1 MNKEQKDI
9 FSKGLQMKDLSI
21 MSVVCKTCMDDFT
34 SHSFN
39 RIGYTLEGGHIF
51 YTKISNAS
59 KYDDTEG
66 IVNHCSNYLNTIN
79 PDKWSWIMDFDGFG
93 LRHTLGINTG
103 LRLSDLINKVG
114 RLQYM
119 IVINT
124 NIFVE
129 QMLSLTKL
137 TLNKE
142 YHDCIKIVHSND
154 TFMKKIKEE
163 WHSIDNSISIL
174 NSLID

>member
-1 MNKEQKDI
+1 MNERQKDI
-9 FSKGLQMKDLSI
+9 LSKGLQIKDVSI
-21 MSVVCKTCMDDFT
+21 MSIVCKTCMEDFS

-79 PDKWSWIMDFDGFG
+79 PDDWSWIMDFDGFG

-103 LRLSDLINKVG
+103 LRLSHLINKFG
-114 RLQYM
+114 RLRYL

-124 NIFVE
+124 NTFVE
-129 QMLSLTKL
+129 QMLSLIKL

-142 YHDCIKIVHSND
+142 YHQCIKIVHPND
-154 TFMKKIKEE
+154 TFIKKIKNE
-163 WHSIDNSISIL
+163 WHCIDDTKTIL